1 MDNLPSISKKFS
13 RYTWIIGII
22 ACLVVLA
29 VTIDSEIGL
38 FKRQTAIEIS
48 RIYDAARTEVE
59 KFFFQNQPLIQYLI
73 NKASQQ
79 PENNRIKW
87 LGNNLLESKEIGNF
101 IIVDK
106 NNVILFLSKP
116 KYNKYLNSNLASL
129 NYINPEQKISG
140 VHKSFFS
147 QKSVITVNYPFE
159 NGTLFIEKDIEKLT
173 EKLNKI
179 PRPSIDGSQIFILT
193 KHGTAVYHSAHDFVK
208 TRGNLHNH
216 MKNWHGPD
224 AYGFYTVLIDGI
236 RYWCVKKGFSRPQ
249 SWYFFAAI
257 PEARIIPYLWHHM
270 WPILVT
276 IFAIF
281 AAIVFLVDFI
291 IKRGISEP
299 LQKLSSWLLEIDP
312 MNPEGKQDILD
323 IRVNNLE
330 LNSIIESVRKM
341 LETIKEK
348 NSEII
353 KRDTL
358 FRTVIEYAADWA
370 YWLDDAGNF
379 RYNSIKCKEITGYS
393 PEEFSN
399 NPELLI
405 KIIHDEDREAFK
417 KHLEFAVS
425 DMPHKNMELRI
436 VTKDGRIRWI
446 SHNCN
451 KIYDASGN
459 FLGVR
464 GSNLDITDQKM
475 AAAELSK
482 IEKLESLGV
491 IAGGIAHDFNNLLT
505 AILGNLSLAK
515 MEANPSGNLYKRL
528 EASEKAT
535 LRAQNLTQQL
545 LTFAKGG
552 SPVKRPSSLKHI
564 ILETAE
570 FALKG
575 SNVACKF
582 DFDKD
587 LWLVEVDP
595 GQISQVLHNLIINA
609 DQAMSEG
616 GIIKIEAK
624 NISIEKDARGVV
636 PQGDY
641 VKITIRDEGHGI
653 PKELLSKIFD
663 PYFTTKEHGSGLG
676 LAVCFSIIRKHGGF
690 ITVESFPGNGTC
702 FHIYLPALPSNDFG
716 KDVKQLTSLD
726 SSGNKNILV
735 MDDDPSILQLLTE
748 SLKYLGHDT
757 EVARDGKEAL
767 EKYQKALKTGR
778 PFDAVIMDLTIPGG
792 MGGKETL
799 KKLLEIDPKARVIVS
814 SGYSKDD
821 TITNFRSYGFRAS
834 LPKPYKLETLN
845 SVLLSVFSN

>member
-1 MDNLPSISKKFS
+1 MKKLPSISKKFS

-38 FKRQTAIEIS
+38 FKRQTAIEIC

-59 KFFFQNQPLIQYLI
+59 KFFFQDQTLIRYLI
-73 NKASQQ
+73 EKAKQQ
-79 PENNRIKW
+79 PHEKRIKW
-87 LGNNLLESKEIGNF
+87 LGTNLLDSNEIENF

-106 NNVILFLSKP
+106 KGTIVFLSDP
-116 KYNKYLNSNLASL
+116 KYKKYLGLNLANL
-129 NYINPEQKISG
+129 NYINLEQKVSG
-140 VHKSFFS
+140 VHKSFFTP
-147 QKSVITVNYPFE
+147 KSVITVGYPFAD
-159 NGTLFIEKDIEKLT
+159 GTLLVEKDIERLT
-173 EKLNKI
+173 DKLNKI

-193 KHGTAVYHSAHDFVK
+193 KYGRAVYHTKHEFVR
-208 TRGNLHNH
+208 TRENLHNH

-224 AYGFYTVLIDGI
+224 AYGFYTVLFDGV
-236 RYWCVKKGFSRPQ
+236 RYWCVKKSFNRPQ

-281 AAIVFLVDFI
+281 VAIVFLVDFI

-299 LQKLSSWLLEIDP
+299 LQKLSSWLLELDP
-312 MNPEGKQDILD
+312 MNPESKQELD
-323 IRVNNLE
+323 VHINNLE
-330 LNSIIESVRKM
+330 LDSIINSVRKM
-341 LETIKEK
+341 LDTIKEK
-348 NSEII
+348 NSEIL

-370 YWLDDAGNF
+370 YWLDESGKF
-379 RYNSIKCKEITGYS
+379 KYNSIKCKEITGYA
-393 PEEFSN
+393 PEDFFN
-399 NPELLI
+399 DPDLLV
-405 KIIHDEDREAFK
+405 KIIHEEDREAFK

-515 MEANPSGNLYKRL
+515 MEANPSSNLYKRL

-595 GQISQVLHNLIINA
+595 GQISQVLHNLILNA

-624 NISIEKDARGVV
+624 NVRIEKNGQGVV
-636 PQGDY
+636 PPGDY

-690 ITVESFPGNGTC
+690 ITVESSPGKGSC
-702 FHIYLPALPSNDFG
+702 FHIYLPALPSSDSGRDEEHF
-716 KDVKQLTSLD
+716 TSLNP
-726 SSGNKNILV
+726 SGNKTILV

-748 SLKYLGHDT
+748 SLKYLGHNT

-767 EKYQKALKTGR
+767 EKYKKALESGR

-799 KKLLEIDPKARVIVS
+799 EKLLQIDPKARVIVS

-845 SVLLSVFSN
+845 SVLLSVFSD

>member
-1 MDNLPSISKKFS
+1 MKRLPSISKKFS

-22 ACLVVLA
+22 SCLVVLL

-38 FKRQTAIEIS
+38 LKRQTAIEIS

-59 KFFFQNQPLIQYLI
+59 KFFFNDHSLILYLI
-73 NKASQQ
+73 KKAQHR
-79 PENNRIKW
+79 PVDERIKW
-87 LGNNLLESKEIGNF
+87 LGDNLHEAEGATTFTIL
-101 IIVDK
+101 DK
-106 NNVILFLSKP
+106 NGRIAYVSDP
-116 KYNKYLNSNLASL
+116 RYNQYIGLDLSNLDFIKSK
-129 NYINPEQKISG
+129 QKVSG
-140 VHKSFFS
+140 VHQSLFTS
-147 QKSVITVNYPFE
+147 EPVITINYPLQY
-159 NGTLFIEKDIEKLT
+159 GTLLVEKDIERLTDKL
-173 EKLNKI
+173 KKI
-179 PRPSIDGSQIFILT
+179 PRPSIGGSQIFILT
-193 KHGTAVYHSAHDFVK
+193 KRGTAVYHTKQEFVK
-208 TRGNLHNH
+208 TRENLRSH
-216 MKNWHGPD
+216 MEDWRGPD
-224 AYGFYTVLIDGI
+224 NYGFYTVLFDGV

-249 SWYFFAAI
+249 SWYFYAAI

-270 WPILVT
+270 WTILMT

-281 AAIVFLVDFI
+281 SAIVFLVDFI

-299 LQKLSSWLLEIDP
+299 LQKLSAWLMELDP
-312 MNPEGKQDILD
+312 MNPETKSEPSNLKI
-323 IRVNNLE
+323 NNKE
-330 LNSIIESVRKM
+330 LHSIVQSVKKM

-348 NSEII
+348 NSEIL

-370 YWLDDAGNF
+370 YWLDESGSF
-379 RYNSIKCKEITGYS
+379 KYNSVKCQEITGYS
-393 PEEFSN
+393 PEEFFKD
-399 NPELLI
+399 PGLLV
-405 KIIHDEDREAFK
+405 KIIHDEDRAAFEQ
-417 KHLEFAVS
+417 HLESAVS
-425 DMPHKNMELRI
+425 DQPHKNMEVRI
-436 VTKDGRIRWI
+436 ITKDGRVRWI

-505 AILGNLSLAK
+505 AILGNISLAK
-515 MEANPSGNLYKRL
+515 MEADPSSNLYKRL

-582 DFDKD
+582 EFDDD

-595 GQISQVLHNLIINA
+595 GQISQVLHNLILNA

-616 GIIKIEAK
+616 GIIEIEAR
-624 NISIEKDARGVV
+624 NIRVQKGSQGVV
-636 PQGDY
+636 PPGDY
-641 VKITIRDEGHGI
+641 VEITIRDQGHGI

-676 LAVCFSIIRKHGGF
+676 LAVCFSIVRKHGGF
-690 ITVESFPGNGTC
+690 ITVESVPGKGSS
-702 FHIYLPALPSNDFG
+702 FHIYLPALPKGDANREEDH
-716 KDVKQLTSLD
+716 KTSLD
-726 SSGNKNILV
+726 LSGSKTILV
-735 MDDDPSILQLLTE
+735 MDDDPNVLQLLTE
-748 SLKYLGHDT
+748 SLKYLGHKT
-757 EVARDGKEAL
+757 EVARDGNETLA
-767 EKYQKALKTGR
+767 KYKQAMEEGR

-799 KKLLEIDPKARVIVS
+799 AKLLEIDPNAKVIVS

-821 TITNFRSYGFRAS
+821 TITNYKNYGFRAS

-845 SVLLSVFSN
+845 SVLLSIFSE